1 MDPWWPVLSLS
12 LFLIWL
18 FIAASFL
25 RLVPQK
31 ELKSKHLKDP
41 VQSFAAGTWI
51 AGTSVCGTV
60 MIKHF
65 PTWEWL
71 VQGMAWFALFLWGYY
86 IVLSLRNFHK
96 IIRYGLSH
104 KVHGV
109 VLLSTVSTQSLVI
122 LFKTLYGESIPLWIQ
137 SGMIMM
143 GTGFYFLGFYL
154 IMKRFIRIG
163 SWNIVDDW
171 PNTNCILHG
180 AMSIT
185 GLASTVTGAV
195 PPDLTLVIWFWV
207 LLWFVIVEGVECWRV
222 AARIRRY
229 GLIRGIGVHH
239 ISQWSRNFTF
249 GMLYTFTMFFD
260 LTRTSLAE
268 IQLLRTI
275 QNAILDYGAW
285 VVLALLVYELL
296 LFMKEKWV
304 VIRPVDHRSLG

>member
-1 MDPWWPVLSLS
+1 MDSDVWFVLFILLFILCVFVAYILRREPIETASGAIVMAFGIFLNGAAYRYPSMEPWWPVLSLC

-60 MIKHF
+60 MIKHLS
-65 PTWEWL
+65 TWEWL
-71 VQGMAWFALFLWGYY
+71 VHGMAWFALFLWGYY
-86 IVLSLRNFHK
+86 IVLSTRNFYK
-96 IIRYGLSH
+96 IIHSELSR

-122 LFKTLYGESIPLWIQ
+122 LFQTLYGESIPLWIQ

-163 SWNIVDDW
+163 SWNIVDEW

-185 GLASTVTGAV
+185 GLASTVTKAV
-195 PPDLTLVIWFWV
+195 SPDLILVIWLWV
-207 LLWFVIVEGVECWRV
+207 LL
-222 AARIRRY
+222 
-229 GLIRGIGVHH
+229 
-239 ISQWSRNFTF
+239 
-249 GMLYTFTMFFD
+249 
-260 LTRTSLAE
+260 
-268 IQLLRTI
+268 
-275 QNAILDYGAW
+275 
-285 VVLALLVYELL
+285 
-296 LFMKEKWV
+296 
-304 VIRPVDHRSLG
+304 